1 MVEQQKELIQTTK
14 FKTTTEKLNAQSKL
28 AEYVKNQEI
37 YTSSYNSIVNQI
49 KSQYAATY
57 MEKPKGHRKL
67 IKVLILLRM
76 E

>member
-1 MVEQQKELIQTTK
+1 MVEQQKELIQ
-14 FKTTTEKLNAQSKL
+14 TTTEKLNAQSKL
-28 AEYVKNQEI
+28 AEYVKKQEI

-67 IKVLILLRM
+67 MKVLILLRM
-76 E
+76 EY